1 MGIKGD
7 GKAVKRLLQ
16 SCSCSRFKE
25 ISRKCKCRQAS
36 SRTQAD
42 DVLSVLSQR
51 TSNLLYGQDVS
62 PVIVKIL
69 FCDSRITIE
78 PVSSHNC
85 SSDAQFFHMK
95 HLRVDNCFT
104 WYGDDR
110 YILIGHH
117 AGGAALL
124 HIEVR
129 RLEKSPVETQR
140 SRNVTRKFVT
150 ESLSHCSQIQ
160 SVDIS
165 LCHLNSNGMGVGRN
179 LIMKTPQSMR
189 THTQGAENTLLG
201 DPPRTYPSHTRCK
214 NPPSATSHTRHCCTS
229 TVKGAEYHVCLVEKR
244 KHRESLTLTQPSSH
258 LPGVTL
264 RAEHLLNVS
273 PRLNDVETLHL
284 KKGAANDCNRLR
296 LLTLLPWMQ
305 AGGGT

>member
-1 MGIKGD
+1 MD
-7 GKAVKRLLQ
+7 
-16 SCSCSRFKE
+16 
-25 ISRKCKCRQAS
+25 
-36 SRTQAD
+36 
-42 DVLSVLSQR
+42 
-51 TSNLLYGQDVS
+51 
-62 PVIVKIL
+62 
-69 FCDSRITIE
+69 
-78 PVSSHNC
+78 H
-85 SSDAQFFHMK
+85 
-95 HLRVDNCFT
+95 CFT
-104 WYGDDR
+104 WNGDDR

-140 SRNVTRKFVT
+140 SRNVTGKLVT

-179 LIMKTPQSMR
+179 LIMKSPQSMR
-189 THTQGAENTLLG
+189 THTQEQKTRAWVTPENLSLTHSVQKPTTCNFTHSCTSSGEGAEI
-201 DPPRTYPSHTRCK
+201 
-214 NPPSATSHTRHCCTS
+214 
-229 TVKGAEYHVCLVEKR
+229 HVCLVEKR

-284 KKGAANDCNRLR
+284 KKRGCKRLQSFE
-296 LLTLLPWMQ
+296 TINVITMD
-305 AGGGT
+305 AGGGGA